1 MAPSFIALIA
11 HLLVVYL
18 FARAEAWS
26 DHMLIKNGYSI
37 DHVRAWF
44 IRAGVIALSMVI
56 LVPFFGPFEGNDL
69 MGFNLWT
76 VLGFCLMSAFGFSA
90 VFRHKLN
97 KERNLSPLYVAPWSN
112 WCDMAMWMATNFLAR
127 HPWNWEDLRERYF
140 DGEKRWV
147 KSIHRAGRLAYI
159 IEAVLFAI
167 GLAMALSQII

>member
-1 MAPSFIALIA
+1 MIPSLIA
-11 HLLVVYL
+11 FLVHLTVVYV
-18 FARAEAWS
+18 FAQAEAWS

-90 VFRHKLN
+90 VFRYQLN
-97 KERNLSPLYVAPWSN
+97 KIRGLDALYVAPWSN
-112 WCDMAMWMATNFLAR
+112 WYDMAMWMATNFFVL

-140 DGEKRWV
+140 DGEKQWV

-159 IEAVLFAI
+159 VEATLFTL